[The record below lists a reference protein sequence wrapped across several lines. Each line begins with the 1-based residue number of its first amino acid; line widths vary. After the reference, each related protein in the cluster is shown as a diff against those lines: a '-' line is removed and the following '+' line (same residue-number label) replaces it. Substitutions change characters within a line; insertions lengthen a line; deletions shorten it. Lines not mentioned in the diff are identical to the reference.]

1 MRKLGGTITAMA
13 VAVLLTAS
21 AAAQT
26 VEPVK
31 HVYHRTRAFD
41 GTWSVTIFTINGPCP
56 ASLRYPVRIIDGL
69 AAQAEPDPSY
79 QVSGIV
85 RSNGVISVTVS
96 SGSQSAS
103 GYGRMTRTGG
113 KGFWRTQDAQC
124 SGAWTAGRRK
134 S

>member
-1 MRKLGGTITAMA
+1 MA

-21 AAAQT
+21 ATAQT
-26 VEPVK
+26 ITPTK

-41 GTWSVTIFTINGPCP
+41 GLWSVTIFTINGPCP

-69 AAQAEPDPSY
+69 VAQEDPDPSY
-79 QVSGIV
+79 QVGGIV
-85 RSNGVISVTVS
+85 RSNGVISVTVA
-96 SGSQSAS
+96 SGKQSAG

-113 KGFWRTQDAQC
+113 KGFWHTKDAQC
-124 SGAWTAGRRK
+124 SGTWTAARRR

>member
-1 MRKLGGTITAMA
+1 MA

-26 VEPVK
+26 VEPAK

-41 GTWSVTIFTINGPCP
+41 GIWSVTIFTINGPCP

-69 AAQAEPDPSY
+69 ATQAEPDPSY
-79 QVSGIV
+79 QVGGIV

-96 SGSQSAS
+96 SGSQSAA
-103 GYGRMTRTGG
+103 GYGRMTRSGG
-113 KGFWRTQDAQC
+113 KGFWRTQNAQC
-124 SGAWTAGRRK
+124 SGTWTAARRK